1 MQNKAQCLVSIF
13 CRVQIGELS
22 VHKGRGGGGYPQF
35 RQIFRQTS
43 SVVYRVED
51 E

>member
-1 MQNKAQCLVSIF
+1 MQNKTQCLLSVF
-13 CRVQIGELS
+13 FRVQIGELS
-22 VHKGRGGGGYPQF
+22 VCKGRGGGGIPQF
-35 RQIFRQTS
+35 RQIPQTS